1 MRRQGSHRGVGALRT
16 QSLLHGLRQ
25 SGLRQPG
32 SKLPGLFQARSAG
45 APYFL
50 LRGTPSSRRPSVSRN
65 MTPLVHAA
73 AASATYLLPLLE
85 HHGRLITAPARAT
98 IRVENNVGDNSDV
111 CATILSASSG
121 STSRLRCRHRHRA
134 VVLVILLPCWC
145 DAVVVRGPNA
155 HNVSIPRLPII
166 SYATG
171 IRLDE
176 SLIWVD
182 RRRVGRIPADRIQRS
197 KLLSS
202 TRYIF
207 KKRET
212 ETGMDT
218 LTHRH
223 RSLTRPSCVPLTCS
237 PSLDACIDWARGSSS
252 TLISFEV

>member
-25 SGLRQPG
+25 PGLRQPG

-45 APYFL
+45 APYFH
-50 LRGTPSSRRPSVSRN
+50 LRGAPSSRRPSVSRN

-98 IRVENNVGDNSDV
+98 IRAENNVGDNSDV

-121 STSRLRCRHRHRA
+121 PTSRLRCHHRRRA
-134 VVLVILLPCWC
+134 IVVFVIILPCWC

-166 SYATG
+166 SLRDG
-171 IRLDE
+171 N
-176 SLIWVD
+176 SL
-182 RRRVGRIPADRIQRS
+182 RRIAHLGR
-197 KLLSS
+197 
-202 TRYIF
+202 
-207 KKRET
+207 
-212 ETGMDT
+212 
-218 LTHRH
+218 
-223 RSLTRPSCVPLTCS
+223 
-237 PSLDACIDWARGSSS
+237 SSS
-252 TLISFEV
+252 SWSNSR